1 MYNWKCQKSHF
12 SDFHFLITF
21 WSTFLESFLVIIR
34 HSWGMFTDRDHTV
47 YVFSLK
53 EGHLER
59 FGQSDGKHMVSV
71 KRALRTPQTS
81 SFMFKDS
88 HSSFHPKYWYF
99 SVKLIS
105 RKFSFHE
112 KNKGPRNFFWKT
124 MSISLYSNNV
134 IARSIIYTEWII

>member
-1 MYNWKCQKSHF
+1 MVCHGICKRYMNSIFFMLFYFLKTFEEFICSILYRQTTCWTVKYFVKPKFLMYNWKCQKSHF
-12 SDFHFLITF
+12 SDFHFLMR

-34 HSWGMFTDRDHTV
+34 HSWGMFTDRDHC
-47 YVFSLK
+47 VFSLK

-88 HSSFHPKYWYF
+88 LSSFHPK
-99 SVKLIS
+99 
-105 RKFSFHE
+105 
-112 KNKGPRNFFWKT
+112 
-124 MSISLYSNNV
+124 
-134 IARSIIYTEWII
+134 